1 MKAPI
6 AIFLAIALA
15 GCGKKNSG
23 PPEAAR
29 GPVDPAQSTP
39 EESPTTVQSTAVAA
53 PLAQPETP
61 RAVPIPAVQ
70 APSAQTAALEGAIH
84 AVMTMALH
92 KFIRE
97 NGRMP
102 KDFSEFAGA
111 SMDSVPFAPEGMEY
125 AIDYANKQ
133 VKVVKIKKK

>member
-1 MKAPI
+1 
-6 AIFLAIALA
+6 
-15 GCGKKNSG
+15 
-23 PPEAAR
+23 
-29 GPVDPAQSTP
+29 
-39 EESPTTVQSTAVAA
+39 
-53 PLAQPETP
+53 
-61 RAVPIPAVQ
+61 
-70 APSAQTAALEGAIH
+70 
-84 AVMTMALH
+84 MALH